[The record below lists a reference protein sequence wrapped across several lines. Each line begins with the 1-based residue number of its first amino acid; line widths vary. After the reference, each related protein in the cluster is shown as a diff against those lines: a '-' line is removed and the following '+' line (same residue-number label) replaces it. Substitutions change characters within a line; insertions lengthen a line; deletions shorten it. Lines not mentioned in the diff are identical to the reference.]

1 MGSAGWGW
9 GCVSAIDSNGR
20 TIWIPCRES
29 SLKSSAKASDP
40 KQNIKKNAS
49 VFISEVE
56 LKGNPEA
63 SESRNGLKVEAILT
77 AL

>member
-1 MGSAGWGW
+1 
-9 GCVSAIDSNGR
+9 
-20 TIWIPCRES
+20 
-29 SLKSSAKASDP
+29 LKSSAKASDP